1 MTDDKQLYELADLD
15 DDARR
20 LIRAAM
26 EARHNAYAPYSDFA
40 VGAALRDGG
49 GEIHSGCNVEISSY
63 GLTLCAE
70 RVALFAAWAS
80 GVRHCTALAVVGPGS
95 GGAPTPPCGACR
107 QVIWD
112 LAEGATV
119 YLATLD
125 GRAQI
130 WTASE
135 LLPGPFGPADLG
147 SHGGGSDA

>member
-1 MTDDKQLYELADLD
+1 MSNDKPLYELADLEE
-15 DDARR
+15 DARR

-26 EARHNAYAPYSDFA
+26 EARHNAYTPYSDFA

-49 GEIHSGCNVEISSY
+49 GAIHSGSNVEISSY

-70 RVALFAAWAS
+70 RVALFAAWGA
-80 GVRHCTALAVVGPGS
+80 GVRRCTALAVVGPGS

-112 LAEGATV
+112 LAGEATV

-125 GRAQI
+125 GKVQI

-135 LLPGPFGPADLG
+135 LLPGPFGLANLG
-147 SHGGGSDA
+147 AHGGGS

>member
-1 MTDDKQLYELADLD
+1 MPNHKQLHELADLE

-26 EARHNAYAPYSDFA
+26 GARHNAYAPYSDFT
-40 VGAALRDGG
+40 VGAALRDSG

-70 RVALFAAWAS
+70 RVALFTAWAT
-80 GVRHCTALAVVGPGS
+80 GVRHCQALAVVGPGS
-95 GGAPTPPCGACR
+95 AGTPTPPCGACR

-112 LAEGATV
+112 LASGATV

-125 GRAQI
+125 GKVQI

-135 LLPGPFGPADLG
+135 LLPGPFGPTDL
-147 SHGGGSDA
+147 HGGGSEA